1 MHSDVR
7 AMERVLDTAAL
18 LHWPV
23 ARLNGGICAASQR
36 NELERLSP
44 ARTMLIEAADL
55 DWRTVSS
62 SALDDAKVC
71 AGASGDLPRLSDVDL
86 DVLALALQEGAILVT
101 DDYRLQNAYKNAGG
115 TVESVA
121 NAPSK
126 HVWSW
131 EGRCVGCGATSPL
144 SGDVRRSKNDVVGEC
159 RVCGSPVKVKRKTS

>member
-1 MHSDVR
+1 M
-7 AMERVLDTAAL
+7 TANGFKAL
-18 LHWPV
+18 RWTTP
-23 ARLNGGICAASQR
+23 R
-36 NELERLSP
+36 
-44 ARTMLIEAADL
+44 
-55 DWRTVSS
+55 
-62 SALDDAKVC
+62 SALGHQATFPDFRMWTWTFC
-71 AGASGDLPRLSDVDL
+71 P
-86 DVLALALQEGAILVT
+86 ALQEGAILVT